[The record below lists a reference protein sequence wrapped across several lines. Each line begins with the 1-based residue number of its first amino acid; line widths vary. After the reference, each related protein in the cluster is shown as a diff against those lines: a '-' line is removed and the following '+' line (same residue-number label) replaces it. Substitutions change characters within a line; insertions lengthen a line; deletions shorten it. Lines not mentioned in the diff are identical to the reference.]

1 MNLPTMIT
9 KFPTN
14 TIKGLNSVVYKRII
28 AKRTNVNQSITPS
41 YMQYNY
47 YNIDKINFIKNNNL
61 KYIIIDKYGQQLN
74 ITIDEF
80 DCNIHAI
87 QIYPYY

>member
-1 MNLPTMIT
+1 MIT

-14 TIKGLNSVVYKRII
+14 TIKRINHVVN
-28 AKRTNVNQSITPS
+28 KRTITKRANIHQVITPP

-74 ITIDEF
+74 ISIDEF
-80 DCNIHAI
+80 DYNIHAI